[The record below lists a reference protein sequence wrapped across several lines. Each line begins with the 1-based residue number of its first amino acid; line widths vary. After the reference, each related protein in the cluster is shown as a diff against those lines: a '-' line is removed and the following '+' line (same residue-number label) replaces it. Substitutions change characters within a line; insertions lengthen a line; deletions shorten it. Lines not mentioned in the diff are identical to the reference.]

1 MGRKARPAMR
11 GLEAFGARLK
21 QIRLRSGLSQMKLA
35 KLIGFDPAHGY
46 KYILRLEKGQV
57 PNPTLRTVAAY
68 LEACG
73 AGWQAVVD
81 ELPSTGT
88 VSAPPPPPSS
98 RILHLVPG
106 SMTLGPRP
114 QSPALTPASRA
125 SSRRKD
131 SRPLREQLRSQRL
144 EQREL
149 RTHRFWAGVKQ
160 AEDETGAL
168 LDSLRLSSA
177 RRRAYLAFA
186 RACCST
192 IDAFET
198 ARPGTLER
206 ELGRLSQPATAQGL
220 DQKVLV
226 QIQSLCIRLFRTES
240 NPG

>member
-11 GLEAFGARLK
+11 GLAALGGRLK
-21 QIRLRSGLSQMKLA
+21 QIRQQSGLSQMKLA

-73 AGWQAVVD
+73 TGWQAVVD

-88 VSAPPPPPSS
+88 VSASPLFPSARS
-98 RILHLVPG
+98 PRLVPG

-114 QSPALTPASRA
+114 QSPALTSLSRA

-131 SRPLREQLRSQRL
+131 SRPLREQLRSRRL

-160 AEDETGAL
+160 AEEEIGAL
-168 LDSLRLSSA
+168 LDSLHLSSV

-192 IDAFET
+192 IDAFEA

-206 ELGRLSQPATAQGL
+206 ELVRLAQPATGQGL

-226 QIQSLCIRLFRTES
+226 QIQSLCIRVFRSES
-240 NPG
+240 NSG